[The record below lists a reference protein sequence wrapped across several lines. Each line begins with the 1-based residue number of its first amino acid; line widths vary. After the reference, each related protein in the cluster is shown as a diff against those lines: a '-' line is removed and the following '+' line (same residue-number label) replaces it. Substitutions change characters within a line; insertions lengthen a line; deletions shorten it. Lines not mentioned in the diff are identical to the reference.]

1 MLSKRELSDMLHL
14 LEIPVG
20 EGEQFLEDQK
30 NKTKVC

>member
-20 EGEQFLEDQK
+20 EGELHELVVFQQLLA
-30 NKTKVC
+30 